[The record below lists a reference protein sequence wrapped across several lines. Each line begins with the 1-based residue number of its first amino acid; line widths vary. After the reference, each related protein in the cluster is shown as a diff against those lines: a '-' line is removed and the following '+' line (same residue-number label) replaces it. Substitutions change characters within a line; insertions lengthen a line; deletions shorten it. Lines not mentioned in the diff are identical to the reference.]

1 MASAR
6 IEDELAAPVDAV
18 WRHFADF
25 GDLRGWAPGTPKVT
39 LDGDA
44 RTVGTVRLVEA
55 EGQPAIRE
63 RLAAY
68 DAAAKTFSYEML
80 GDTPFPF
87 ERYHA
92 TVRLGD
98 AGDGRTTIAWS
109 STFEPR
115 GMPEAS
121 VVELIGNIYRMFI
134 GNLKKTLAG
143 S

>member
-1 MASAR
+1 MASVLV
-6 IEDELAAPVDAV
+6 EDELAAPVAAV
-18 WRHFADF
+18 WKHFADF

-39 LDGDA
+39 LDGDGG
-44 RTVGTVRLVEA
+44 TVGTVRLVES

-87 ERYHA
+87 AQYVA
-92 TVRLGD
+92 TVRLRELG
-98 AGDGRTTIAWS
+98 GERTAIAWS

-115 GMPEAS
+115 GMPES
-121 VVELIGNIYRMFI
+121 GVVELIQNIYRMFI

-143 S
+143 G

>member
-1 MASAR
+1 MASALV
-6 IEDELAAPVDAV
+6 EDELAAPVATV

-25 GDLRGWAPGTPKVT
+25 GDLRGWAPGTPRVT

-63 RLAAY
+63 RLVAY
-68 DAAAKTFSYEML
+68 DEAGKTFSYEML

-87 ERYHA
+87 ERYLA
-92 TVRLGD
+92 TVRLTDRG
-98 AGDGRTTIAWS
+98 GGRTGIAWS

-115 GMPEAS
+115 GMPEPG
-121 VVELIGNIYRMFI
+121 VVELIGNIYRMFV